1 MEPFDWSAA
10 FNSVIAAPLAILFGI
25 LLAWSLT

>member
-1 MEPFDWSAA
+1 MEPFDPVEF

-25 LLAWSLT
+25 LLAAILF